1 MKVIWYFV
9 FSFLFFYLEP
19 MVKKERLDQN
29 DIRHYYQKCRS
40 KSYLITAML
49 KVSSQQLQST
59 LTKTLERHSTVKN
72 FTKWI
77 NIHANS
83 FLVKHHEIKIDEDAL
98 KIMG

>member
-19 MVKKERLDQN
+19 MVKKERLDEN
-29 DIRHYYQKCRS
+29 DIRHYYRKFRS

-59 LTKTLERHSTVKN
+59 LTKTLERHSTVEN

-83 FLVKHHEIKIDEDAL
+83 FLVKHHEIKIDEGAL
-98 KIMG
+98 KIIA